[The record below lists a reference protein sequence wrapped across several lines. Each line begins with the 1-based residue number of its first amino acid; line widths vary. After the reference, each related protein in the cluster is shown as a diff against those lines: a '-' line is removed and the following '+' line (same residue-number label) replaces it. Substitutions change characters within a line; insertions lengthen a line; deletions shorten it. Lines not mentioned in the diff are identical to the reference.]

1 MGLTHSLC
9 FLFLV
14 SVVFSQSS
22 PPCRFAP
29 SFTKKEIVNNPEPF
43 IQDVLYWEGHFDQ
56 PDVGFKGANGMT
68 YDGTLLNITT
78 GLEWKEASGRH
89 NFSAASK
96 ESLHV
101 MVLAN
106 ALAGDS
112 SAAVVVSPDAPANA
126 PEVAYGIMKT
136 KLATYLAFNQSF
148 PGFGGFLPWYNNTN
162 PTIEP
167 TSDWVN
173 RVPGLDNGELL
184 WAVYGAV
191 QALESSSKAKYQK
204 LGKQWQ
210 AWLDYT
216 KTNAARIFYLGNGKV
231 CAVADLK
238 QNLSPTDPNQNYTCE
253 AGSSGPGLLN
263 DPYEGELFA
272 WWLYFFG
279 GLSAA
284 DKKAIW
290 IEKRPKLVSVEYHK
304 KGVGP
309 ITVQQGFWF
318 SSHEQWKVLE
328 MPYYD
333 VDIVKRV
340 YTNAERARTCH
351 SASFHIPGEYA
362 SVNNVTDSSGQIIGY
377 ISDAGIP
384 SISSQTQF
392 ELDVITPY
400 AVFPTL
406 LVEGEK
412 GRAVGMAWWWNMVTG
427 KKMQNPYGST
437 ESERIDGTAVSSFI
451 SWDSKITTVSALL
464 GGVVDLVREKM
475 KADGIY
481 GSFLTVTNVS
491 TNCTVSSNLLLTLLI
506 ARVQPCVHESEGRRC
521 SAVLA
526 EHESSRCW
534 FEGLY

>member
-1 MGLTHSLC
+1 MYKLLSFFFVLLSLPYV
-9 FLFLV
+9 V
-14 SVVFSQSS
+14 SQGPN

-29 SFTKKEIVNNPEPF
+29 LYTESEIANNPEPF
-43 IQDVLYWEGHFDQ
+43 IQDVLYWEGHFAK
-56 PDVGFKGANGMT
+56 PGIGYNGANGMT
-68 YDGTLLNITT
+68 YDGTLIRQKT
-78 GLEWKEASGRH
+78 GLAWADAAGRH

-101 MVLAN
+101 MVLAH
-106 ALAGDS
+106 ALAGDAN
-112 SAAVVVSPDAPANA
+112 AARFISPHAPADAP
-126 PEVAYGIMKT
+126 EIAYGIMEL
-136 KLATYLAFNQSF
+136 KLKSYLAFNETY
-148 PGFGGFLPWYNNTN
+148 PGLGGYLPWYNNTFAV
-162 PTIEP
+162 IEP

-191 QALESSSKAKYQK
+191 QVLESSSKAKLRS

-216 KTNAARIFYLGNGKV
+216 KANAAKVFYRGNGKV
-231 CAVADLK
+231 CAVVDLK
-238 QNLSPTDPNQNYTCE
+238 QALAPDDPKQNYTCE
-253 AGSSGPGLLN
+253 GTGAGTVLD
-263 DPYEGELFA
+263 DPYEGELFT

-284 DKKAIW
+284 DKRALW
-290 IEKRPKLVSVEYHK
+290 IKKRPKLRSVEYHK
-304 KGVGP
+304 RGIGP

-340 YTNAERARTCH
+340 YTNAERARTCNSRVLH
-351 SASFHIPGEYA
+351 VPGEYA
-362 SVNNVTDSSGQIIGY
+362 SVNNVTDSTGQIIGY
-377 ISDAGIP
+377 ISNAGIP
-384 SISSQTQF
+384 SISSQKEQ

-406 LVEGEK
+406 LVEGER
-412 GRAVGMAWWWNMVTG
+412 GRAVGMAWWWNMVMG

-437 ESERIDGTAVSSFI
+437 ESERVDGTAVSSFV

-464 GGVVDLVREKM
+464 GGVVGFVREKM
-475 KADGIY
+475 EVEGIY
-481 GSFLTVTNVS
+481 GEFLTVLDVS
-491 TNCTVSSNLLLTLLI
+491 YYV
-506 ARVQPCVHESEGRRC
+506 PESP
-521 SAVLA
+521 
-526 EHESSRCW
+526 
-534 FEGLY
+534 